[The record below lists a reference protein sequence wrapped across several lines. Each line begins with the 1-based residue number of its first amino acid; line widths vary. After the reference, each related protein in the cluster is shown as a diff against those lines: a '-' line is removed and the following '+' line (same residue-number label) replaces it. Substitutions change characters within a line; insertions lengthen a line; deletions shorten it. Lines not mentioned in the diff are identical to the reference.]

1 MTVTILGAGAPV
13 AVQAEPGQTL
23 LDILRAAHAAPDA
36 PCGGNGTCGRCRV
49 RVSGAVSAPEDAEQA
64 AVRDGERLACR
75 CRAVGECTVTLGR
88 AGADVI
94 CTDGAGRAFPV
105 TKRPGLGA
113 AADIGTT
120 TVVVYL
126 YDLETGARLAH
137 ASAPSAQK
145 MYGADVISRVSFCD
159 SRPDG
164 LELLAAAVREQLCAL
179 LDETLK
185 KAGRGAGE
193 LASTCIAGNTVML
206 HILCGL
212 DPHSIAVAPFTPKS
226 LFGRTVPGGTIGL
239 PDVPVLLCPCVAGY
253 VGGDITAGLL
263 ASGAAAD
270 AGPCLF
276 LDVGTNGE
284 MALCRGGR
292 IVTCATA
299 AGPAF
304 EGAEISC
311 GIPARAGAIDRVWL
325 ADGRVQL
332 SVLGGGAAAGVCG
345 SGLLD
350 ALAVMLELG
359 AVDETGR
366 LLPPDE
372 TTAAA
377 RAHVSVS
384 DGGVEFSLAPGV
396 SVSAADVRAL
406 QLAKAAVAA
415 GIETLLGQM
424 GVAAEELT
432 ALYLAGGFGN
442 YLRPE
447 SAARIGLFPACLV
460 PRVVPCG
467 NSAGAGAAAALCS
480 DDARR
485 ALSAIAQRAEYLE
498 LSGRA
503 DFSEAYI
510 DAMELPEA

>member
-1 MTVTILGAGAPV
+1 MTITILGAGAPV
-13 AVQAEPGQTL
+13 FVPAEPGQTI
-23 LDILRAAHAAPDA
+23 LDILRGAGFVPDA
-36 PCGGNGTCGRCRV
+36 PCGGRGTCGRCRV
-49 RVSGAVSAPEDAEQA
+49 RISGAVSAPTDAEGA
-64 AVRDGERLACR
+64 AVREGLRLACQ
-75 CRAVGECTVTLGR
+75 CRAEGDCTVTLSS
-88 AGADVI
+88 AGADEI
-94 CTDGAGRAFPV
+94 CTDGAGRAFPL
-105 TKRPGLGA
+105 TRRAGLGA
-113 AADIGTT
+113 AVDIGTT
-120 TVVVYL
+120 TVVLYL
-126 YDLETGARLAH
+126 YDLETGARLAL
-137 ASAPSAQK
+137 AGGPNAQK
-145 MYGADVISRVSFCD
+145 PYGADVISRVSWCD
-159 SRPDG
+159 EHENG
-164 LELLAAAVREQLCAL
+164 LNELAAAIRGQLRAL
-179 LDETLK
+179 LAQTLAE
-185 KAGRGAGE
+185 AGRAEAE
-193 LASTCIAGNTVML
+193 LAELCVAGNTVML
-206 HILCGL
+206 HLLCGL
-212 DPHSIAVAPFTPKS
+212 DPHSIAVAPFTPRS
-226 LFGRTVPGGTIGL
+226 LFGEAIPGGTIGL

-292 IVTCATA
+292 VVTCATA

-325 ADGRVQL
+325 ENGRVKI
-332 SVLGGGAAAGVCG
+332 SVLGGGEAAGVCG

-350 ALAVMLELG
+350 ALAVMLDLG

-372 TTAAA
+372 TPEAA
-377 RAHVSVS
+377 REYVFD
-384 DGGVEFSLAPGV
+384 DGGAHFRLAPGV

-415 GIETLLGQM
+415 GIETLLARM
-424 GVAAEELT
+424 DAAPEDLT

-447 SAARIGLFPACLV
+447 SAARIGLFPACLAS
-460 PRVVPCG
+460 RTVPCG
-467 NSAGAGAAAALCS
+467 NSAGAGASAALCS
-480 DDARR
+480 DAAR
-485 ALSAIAQRAEYLE
+485 AELADIAARAEYLE

-510 DAMELPEA
+510 DAMEFPEG